1 MKQNIQID
9 EHKLSLHT
17 VQGQKYSRHVF
28 VCTENFHNEKNN
40 EKLSQHILRTFNISF
55 NIDIH
60 QPSSVLMIAAWW
72 IYVGQNIN
80 VLRLMLTQLF
90 LILFN
95 KIIKNRC
102 ISLTLPVT
110 HL

>member
-1 MKQNIQID
+1 MNTSSHYIQYKVKNIVD
-9 EHKLSLHT
+9 MFS
-17 VQGQKYSRHVF
+17 
-28 VCTENFHNEKNN
+28 VCTENFHYEKNN

>member
-72 IYVGQNIN
+72 ICRPKYKCSKNDDSTFPYSFQ
-80 VLRLMLTQLF
+80 Q
-90 LILFN
+90 
-95 KIIKNRC
+95 IKKRC